1 MDILL
6 IDDEPVFRKGLAHII
21 QQHSIAFKHIFQ
33 ADCGHE
39 ALSIIKNE
47 KNISVALVDINLP
60 DMNGLVLAKK
70 IMALF
75 PSIIIVIISGYDDF
89 NFTRQAIQLQVF
101 DYLLKPVAP
110 SDITYLLNKIENK
123 RINDASQ
130 KRMFKNEEVNLSP
143 LCLNAIDIIKNRY
156 SDNTLSLAFVSKE
169 LFVDSSYLSKQLK
182 KQTGKSFSDYLTDY
196 RLNKAKELL
205 QQTTINLSIQEV
217 STKVGYANPHYF
229 SRLFKLHENLSP
241 TEFKEKHFKNQTV
254 F

>member
-21 QQHSIAFKHIFQ
+21 QQHSIEFKHIFQ

-39 ALSIIKNE
+39 ALSIIQNE

-60 DMNGLVLAKK
+60 DINGLALAKK
-70 IMALF
+70 MMALF

-110 SDITYLLNKIENK
+110 SDITYLLNKIDNK
-123 RINDASQ
+123 LIDETSQ
-130 KRMFKNEEVNLSP
+130 KKTFKNEDIKLSP
-143 LCLNAIDIIKNRY
+143 LCLNAIDIIKERY